1 MLAFEKLLET
11 DLKHFDEQ
19 GYLIVRNA
27 LDASTVSRLIEAGD
41 RLIASD
47 RQDDRQVTENGR
59 YDGFR
64 NSVTMDD
71 AILSLI
77 DHERILPTVVQ
88 LLGANL
94 HVVTSHLI
102 YKKPDPPDTPDTFR
116 QPGWH
121 RDYAQA
127 MHDLGHMAIPR
138 LLVKCAYY
146 LTDLTLP
153 QRGATMVAPGSNL
166 LCGKPDV
173 PEGEVDPVNAVEP
186 SLQPG
191 DCLIF
196 ENRTFH
202 AGTIHRGESERKAI
216 MIGYGYR
223 WVMPMDYVKQSDD
236 FMARLNPLQRY
247 LMGGRADDVKNF
259 QPGGGR
265 NPLAEWCK
273 EHDLPTARYPEVQ
286 AAHQLPV

>member
-1 MLAFEKLLET
+1 MLAFEPLTEAEIAQ
-11 DLKHFDEQ
+11 FDSD
-19 GYLIVRNA
+19 GYFVVRNA
-27 LDASTVSRLIEAGD
+27 LNAEAVDQLIAAGD

-47 RQDDRQVTENGR
+47 LQESRQMTENGR

-64 NSVTMDD
+64 NAVTLDD
-71 AILSLI
+71 AFVSLI
-77 DHERILPTVVQ
+77 DHERVLPIVVQ

-94 HVVTSHLI
+94 HLVTSHLI
-102 YKKPDPPDTPDTFR
+102 YKKPDPADTPDTFR

-127 MHDLGHMAIPR
+127 MHDMGHVAIPR

-146 LTDLTLP
+146 LTDLSEA

-173 PEGEVDPVNAVEP
+173 PEGQVDPMGAVEP

-202 AGTIHRGESERKAI
+202 AGAIHRGASERKAI
-216 MIGYGYR
+216 MMGYGYR
-223 WVMPMDYVKQSDD
+223 WVMPMDYVKQEDE
-236 FMARLNPLQRY
+236 FMAKLNPLQRY
-247 LMGGRADDVKNF
+247 LAGGRADDVKNF

-265 NPLAEWCK
+265 NPLAEWCE
-273 EHDLPTARYPEVQ
+273 EHGLPTARYPRVQ
-286 AAHQLPV
+286 ALA